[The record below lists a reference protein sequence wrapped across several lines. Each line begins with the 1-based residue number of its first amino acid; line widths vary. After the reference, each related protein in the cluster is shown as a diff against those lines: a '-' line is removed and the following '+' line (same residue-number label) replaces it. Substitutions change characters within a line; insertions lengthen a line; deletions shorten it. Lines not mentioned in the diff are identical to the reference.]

1 MNRSVVIGGVV
12 AVAVLLGLAAWL
24 LWSGRSPTGP
34 GGSTPGELQGP
45 IALNQVDV
53 ITDHGAS
60 QSEDGRKLNVTFPKF
75 ELVAKG
81 GETKSAVF
89 STTWRLKLAP
99 DERVLVATA
108 TLNGYMKSSAPPP
121 AATPAAPV
129 TTAPTTAAAPA
140 TPPADAAA
148 TTTPPDSAATPAPG
162 TEATAATPPAT
173 TTPAEQPPAQ
183 PVQAKPVAGD
193 GVARVI
199 VSIGGETSVSEWK
212 DVTGEGGDHRLA
224 KAVAYTTGAD
234 LREGGTIPVTVT
246 VELSGGSVGD
256 TMTRINAIDLQLFAE
271 SAPLTPVAPPTAPET
286 TTPAA
291 PTDSTTT
298 APATP
303 PADGSTAPA
312 APPADGATTTPPA
325 SGTTPQ

>member
-1 MNRSVVIGGVV
+1 MNRTVVIGGVV

-34 GGSTPGELQGP
+34 GGPGSSELQGP

-53 ITDHGAS
+53 VTDHGAS

-89 STTWRLKLAP
+89 STTWHLKVGP

-121 AATPAAPV
+121 ATPAAPAA
-129 TTAPTTAAAPA
+129 APTTAAAPA
-140 TPPADAAA
+140 TTTPPADGTTPPADAAA
-148 TTTPPDSAATPAPG
+148 TPAP
-162 TEATAATPPAT
+162 TDATAATAPA
-173 TTPAEQPPAQ
+173 TTPAEQPAAPPA
-183 PVQAKPVAGD
+183 PAKPVAGD
-193 GVARVI
+193 GVARVV
-199 VSIGGETSVSEWK
+199 VSFGGDTSVSEWR
-212 DVTGEGGDHRLA
+212 DATGEGGEHRLA
-224 KAVAYTTGAD
+224 KAVAFTTGSD

-256 TMTRINAIDLQLFAE
+256 TMARINAIDLQLFAE
-271 SAPLTPVAPPTAPET
+271 SAPLAPATPPATTETAPVTPPPADGST
-286 TTPAA
+286 TVPVTPPA
-291 PTDSTTT
+291 DGTT

-303 PADGSTAPA
+303 PAEGT
-312 APPADGATTTPPA
+312 TTTPPA